1 MKKSD
6 LSTTALLAPS
16 LVPCLALLLL
26 ASPAN
31 ADEFHSCLNGL
42 RGAAS
47 AKGVSGGT
55 FDAATA
61 NLQPDMKVLE
71 YLDFQPEFK
80 TPVWDYLAALVDDER
95 VADGKAA
102 MSKHAAAL
110 ESAQS
115 RFGVD
120 KYVIA
125 GVWGVESNF
134 GQSMGKRSL
143 VQSLGTLSCYG
154 RRQTY
159 FRTEFVSVL
168 QILEHGDIA
177 PEHLNGS
184 WAGAFGQ
191 TQFMPST
198 FLRMAV
204 DGDGDGARDIVD
216 SVPDAVAS
224 TANYLAKSGWQTG
237 LPWGMEVNLP
247 KGYAG
252 GSGRGNKRSF
262 SDWAAAGFTAVSGK
276 GFPSGSAGLLLP
288 AGREGPA
295 FLVTK
300 NFDAIYAYNASE
312 SYALAIAHLGD
323 RMKGGGV
330 FVHGWPIEDEP
341 LSRAQRREVQALLN
355 KNGYNVGEP
364 DGAIGTKSR
373 EAIADFQKKHGLN
386 PNGQAMLSVLEALRG
401 K

>member
-1 MKKSD
+1 MKNLA
-6 LSTTALLAPS
+6 LSLALSLLATS
-16 LVPCLALLLL
+16 AG
-26 ASPAN
+26 
-31 ADEFHSCLNGL
+31 ADEFHACLNGL

-47 AKGVSGGT
+47 AKGVSATT
-55 FDAATA
+55 FDGATA
-61 NLQPDMKVLE
+61 SLQPDMKVLE

-95 VADGKAA
+95 VADGRAA

-110 ESAQS
+110 ENAQS

-120 KYVIA
+120 KYIIA

-154 RRQTY
+154 RRQSY
-159 FRTEFVSVL
+159 FRGEFVAVL

-198 FLRMAV
+198 YLRMAV

-247 KGYAG
+247 KGYSG
-252 GSGRGNKRSF
+252 PSGRGNKRSF
-262 SDWAAAGFTAVSGK
+262 GDWAAAGVTAASGK

-295 FLVTK
+295 FLVTR

-323 RMKGGGV
+323 RMKGGGA
-330 FVHGWPIEDEP
+330 FAHGWPIEDEP

-355 KNGYNVGEP
+355 KNGYSVGEP
-364 DGAIGTKSR
+364 DGAIGSKTR
-373 EAIADFQKKHGLN
+373 EAIADFQKKHGLKAD
-386 PNGQAMLSVLEALRG
+386 GQAMLSVLEALRD

>member
-1 MKKSD
+1 MKRIVFS
-6 LSTTALLAPS
+6 LTFALLAS
-16 LVPCLALLLL
+16 TAF
-26 ASPAN
+26 
-31 ADEFHSCLNGL
+31 ADEFHSCLSGL

-47 AKGVSGGT
+47 AKGVSSAT
-55 FDAATA
+55 FDAATGA
-61 NLQPDMKVLE
+61 LQPDMKVLE
-71 YLDFQPEFK
+71 YLDYQPEFK
-80 TPVWDYLAALVDDER
+80 TPVWDYLAGLVDDER
-95 VADGKAA
+95 VSDGQAA
-102 MSKHAAAL
+102 MRKNAAAL
-110 ESAQS
+110 DNAQS
-115 RFGVD
+115 RYGVD
-120 KYVIA
+120 KFVIA
-125 GVWGVESNF
+125 GVWGVESDF
-134 GQSMGKRSL
+134 GKSMGKRSL

-154 RRQTY
+154 RRQAY

-168 QILEHGDIA
+168 QILEHGDIE
-177 PEHLNGS
+177 PTHLNGS

-224 TANYLAKSGWQTG
+224 TANYLAKSGWQSG

-247 KGYAG
+247 KGYTG
-252 GSGRGNKRSF
+252 GSGRGNKRAF
-262 SDWAAAGFTAVSGK
+262 SDWAAAGFSRADGK
-276 GFPSGSAGLLLP
+276 AFPAGSAGLLLP

-312 SYALAIAHLGD
+312 SYALAIAHLSD
-323 RMKGGGV
+323 RLKGGGE
-330 FVHGWPIEDEP
+330 FEHPWPIEDVP

-355 KNGYNVGEP
+355 KQGYSVGEP
-364 DGAIGTKSR
+364 DGAIGTKTR
-373 EAIADFQKKHGLN
+373 EAIADFQKKHGLS
-386 PNGQAMLSVLEALRG
+386 PNGQAMMSVLEALRG